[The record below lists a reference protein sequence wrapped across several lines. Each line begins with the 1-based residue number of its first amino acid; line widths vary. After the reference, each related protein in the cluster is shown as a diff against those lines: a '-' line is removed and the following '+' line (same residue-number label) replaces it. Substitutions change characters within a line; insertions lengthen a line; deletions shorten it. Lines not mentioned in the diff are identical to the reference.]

1 VCGGGNIFGGGGRL
15 GWRPSLTFGGGGLG
29 GGGGDFG
36 IGIDGGFGFGWII
49 WLFSGGGGGNNERRL
64 RNETVT
70 MQLVC
75 DSIIPWKMMN
85 ANK

>member
-1 VCGGGNIFGGGGRL
+1 MCGGGNIFGGGGRL

-29 GGGGDFG
+29 GGGGGDFG
-36 IGIDGGFGFGWII
+36 IGINGGFGIGWII
-49 WLFSGGGGGNNERRL
+49 GLFFGDGGGGGWRGNEAL
-64 RNETVT
+64 T

>member
-15 GWRPSLTFGGGGLG
+15 GWPASLTFGGGGLG

-36 IGIDGGFGFGWII
+36 IGLNGGNIGWII
-49 WLFSGGGGGNNERRL
+49 RLFFGDGGGGVRRRCNEAL
-64 RNETVT
+64 T

>member
-1 VCGGGNIFGGGGRL
+1 VCGDGNIFGGGGRL

-36 IGIDGGFGFGWII
+36 IGINGGFGFGWII
-49 WLFSGGGGGNNERRL
+49 GLFFGGGGRNNGRR
-64 RNETVT
+64 RNETLT